1 MIVLQILAGAAAFL
15 IVLVLIALIAQRV
28 DHDLRD
34 FWVALGWAFGLLMF
48 VALICGGVLVGA
60 VFLVH
65 FAFTG
70 EWSFQ

>member
-15 IVLVLIALIAQRV
+15 IVLVLIALIMQRV

-34 FWVALGWAFGLLMF
+34 FWVALGWAFGLIMF
-48 VALICGGVLVGA
+48 VALPCGVLVGA
-60 VFLVH
+60 VFLAH
-65 FAFTG
+65 FAFTS